1 MQNAMRVDP
10 AIFTLV
16 KLSCETQPSMDKYPI
31 YKIVAIVQVAS
42 KYWKWDKFWLE
53 RICIYLPLLGFGQGD
68 CMAYGHDPY

>member
-31 YKIVAIVQVAS
+31 YKIVAIIQVAS
-42 KYWKWDKFWLE
+42 
-53 RICIYLPLLGFGQGD
+53 
-68 CMAYGHDPY
+68 

>member
-31 YKIVAIVQVAS
+31 YKISWDLGKAIAWPMAMIHTNVGKSEDCCRDRVLNRES
-42 KYWKWDKFWLE
+42 
-53 RICIYLPLLGFGQGD
+53 LPE
-68 CMAYGHDPY
+68 